1 MFRIWFH
8 AVKLFPLALA
18 MVAGGFFLPPP
29 WGAWLAAVGMWM
41 AIGLGVTGA
50 LLGVAVFAFGW
61 RWRCPLCGR
70 RGDLFSYERRM
81 ALACDDCGI
90 VHGGLFN
97 LRLRVEPNEGD
108 EEQGFADD
116 DEDDE
121 DENEDAWASH
131 HARERRGRR
140 IVGIVVGILLTL
152 LASGVIAKVMGH
164 DRVFGMLVGTAFSAF
179 VLIFNATVFVWL
191 AQAIRAKSWPVAK
204 GMVVSSE
211 IVAYSHPNNS
221 TYGPEIIYQY
231 HVDGRRYRSG
241 RISLFG
247 PAQCAWRTR
256 GMHRLI
262 ERYAV
267 GTTIEVHYAPNDPAN
282 ALLEPGLNLSACV
295 VTAFAI
301 LLLGLLLV
309 PSMDRLLRAL

>member
-8 AVKLFPLALA
+8 AIKLFPLALA
-18 MVAGGFFLPPP
+18 MMAGGFFLPPP
-29 WGAWLAAVGMWM
+29 WGAWLASIGMWM

-121 DENEDAWASH
+121 EEKEDAWAPY

-152 LASGVIAKVMGH
+152 LASGVIAEVMGH
-164 DRVFGMLVGTAFSAF
+164 DRVVGVLFGVAFIMVG
-179 VLIFNATVFVWL
+179 LCMNAIMIVAWMKS
-191 AQAIRAKSWPVAK
+191 IRLRSWPVAK
-204 GMVVSSE
+204 GLVLSSQ
-211 IVAYSHPNNS
+211 IVEYPSERNS
-221 TYGPEIIYQY
+221 LFGPEIVYQY
-231 HVDGRRYRSG
+231 HVDGRRYRSN
-241 RISLFG
+241 RIGIFE
-247 PAQCAWRTR
+247 PARWFRKTR
-256 GMHRLI
+256 GMLRLI
-262 ERYAV
+262 ERYPV
-267 GTTIEVHYAPNDPAN
+267 GATIDVHYPPGDPVGAR
-282 ALLEPGLNLSACV
+282 LQSGVGFSACV
-295 VTAFAI
+295 LTVFA
-301 LLLGLLLV
+301 LLLLAPLLV
-309 PSMDRLLRAL
+309 PLFDWLLRAL